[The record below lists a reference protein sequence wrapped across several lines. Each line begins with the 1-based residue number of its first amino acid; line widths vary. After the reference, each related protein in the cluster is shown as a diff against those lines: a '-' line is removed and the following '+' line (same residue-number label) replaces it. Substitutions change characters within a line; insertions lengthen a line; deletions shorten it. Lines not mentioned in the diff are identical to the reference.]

1 MKLFPLVNHCNRPPP
16 TKEFCNYLVKSVF
29 FFTGFAPESHWVCK
43 SGGLYISYQYLLT
56 GSQSHLVLFGEKQV
70 LFYFLCQYGRLQ
82 NPGETKPHGMK
93 MEKVCQLLVANF
105 KESCGGETFSFSLCK
120 YFSENIQTRDKEER
134 DYKYH
139 LPLLGAC
146 EESSFAP
153 SVCFNPHPSSF
164 QTTLRSRIIQ
174 PYFFAGFAFVF
185 TILHCV

>member
-82 NPGETKPHGMK
+82 NPGETIPHGMK

-105 KESCGGETFSFSLCK
+105 NESCGGETFSFSLCK
-120 YFSENIQTRDKEER
+120 YFSENIQTRDNDKNLVSGPRKKETTSTI
-134 DYKYH
+134 YH
-139 LPLLGAC
+139 FWVPVKRVVSPHLYASIHICPLSKPL
-146 EESSFAP
+146 
-153 SVCFNPHPSSF
+153 
-164 QTTLRSRIIQ
+164 
-174 PYFFAGFAFVF
+174 
-185 TILHCV
+185 